1 MKMSCGVLIIND
13 KKQILMGHVTGQK
26 HFDIPKGLLEE
37 NEDKQTCAIR
47 ECLEET
53 GIKFTEGELKEIGT
67 FDYNKS
73 KKLTLFLSFMSDFDL
88 SELVC
93 NSYFEHHYTKQRL
106 PEVDYFK
113 WVSANE
119 VVSHCAPSMVT
130 LLTEKVLPSLSIDIE
145 PKLNSIPTL

>member
-1 MKMSCGVLIIND
+1 MKTSCGVLIIND

-53 GIKFTEGELKEIGT
+53 GIQFTNGELKEIGT

-73 KKLTLFLSFMSDFDL
+73 KQLVLFLSFMTDFDL
-88 SELVC
+88 SELQC
-93 NSYFEHHYTKQRL
+93 NSYFEHHYTKEKL

-113 WVSANE
+113 WVSPNE
-119 VVSHCAPSMVT
+119 IMNHCAPSMAT
-130 LLTEKVLPSLSIDIE
+130 LLTEKVLPSLGIDCE
-145 PKLNSIPTL
+145 PKLNLISTL